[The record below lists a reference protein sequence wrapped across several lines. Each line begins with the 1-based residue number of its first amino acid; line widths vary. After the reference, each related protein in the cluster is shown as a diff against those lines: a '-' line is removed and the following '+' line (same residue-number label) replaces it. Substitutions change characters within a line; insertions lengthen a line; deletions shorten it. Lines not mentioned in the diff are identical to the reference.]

1 MGYKSMG
8 AMPPGTVENL
18 PYVEGINYDAM
29 QPWHVVDLHRYLFF
43 QVAFT
48 QLEVRVSVARS
59 LTTAF
64 SLPAG
69 HLDHRRA
76 PPPHFPRPGAHRC
89 AGAGGAAAAAH
100 AGREGLRDK
109 PSGATYKCTPH
120 ADAPNE
126 CANEVGRNGMFDGG
140 GERRTSVV
148 GAAAAR
154 CGDTCTV
161 KYDAA
166 FRVCAS
172 DSRDPCGAQRPA
184 LDSHLM
190 DRV

>member
-1 MGYKSMG
+1 MVSDRDRAEISASCLRFHDLDFISASPCHRWAYMGYKSIG

-76 PPPHFPRPGAHRC
+76 PPPHLPRPGAHRC

-100 AGREGLRDK
+100 AGREGLRD
-109 PSGATYKCTPH
+109 
-120 ADAPNE
+120 
-126 CANEVGRNGMFDGG
+126 
-140 GERRTSVV
+140 ERRFSAT
-148 GAAAAR
+148 
-154 CGDTCTV
+154 
-161 KYDAA
+161 
-166 FRVCAS
+166 
-172 DSRDPCGAQRPA
+172 
-184 LDSHLM
+184 
-190 DRV
+190 